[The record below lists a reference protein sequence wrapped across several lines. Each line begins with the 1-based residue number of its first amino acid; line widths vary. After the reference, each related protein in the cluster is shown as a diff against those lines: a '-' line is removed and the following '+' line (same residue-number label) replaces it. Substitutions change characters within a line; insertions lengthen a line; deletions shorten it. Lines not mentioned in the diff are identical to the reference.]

1 MDVAGR
7 ARAGVLVDVPHHQAQ
22 RHLERRG
29 EGHAALL
36 ALLDVVLRLFQLI
49 AHELQLRPLR
59 EVADR
64 EDGGEDLLQARV
76 AALRDRDAK
85 LKKLV
90 VARSE
95 ESSEGQEWGS
105 TCR

>member
-1 MDVAGR
+1 MRISDWSSDVCSSD
-7 ARAGVLVDVPHHQAQ
+7 L
-22 RHLERRG
+22 
-29 EGHAALL
+29 
-36 ALLDVVLRLFQLI
+36 LI

-90 VARSE
+90 VGGLLDLDQVGHLGHFRDLAEVLADALASNQGIRDRKRTRLN
-95 ESSEGQEWGS
+95 SSH
-105 TCR
+105 

>member
-49 AHELQLRPLR
+49 AHELPLRPLR

-64 EDGGEDLLQARV
+64 EDGGQALLQPRV
-76 AALRDRDAK
+76 SALRDRDPQLTQLELGRASWRER
-85 LKKLV
+85 V
-90 VARSE
+90 YQYVYH
-95 ESSEGQEWGS
+95 
-105 TCR
+105 